1 MIVKTNH
8 ILFVPGKNPKPPADQ
23 HRGLLWRCLLRGAEK
38 YDPAIAAEMAAHG
51 EAFRLV
57 PWNSVY
63 YRDVKQIEDD
73 LPWIE
78 ELLKK
83 TGPSPE
89 DIRAARSWRN
99 KTAWL
104 IYTLADLFPF
114 LIPLTPDP
122 AVKNTIE
129 ETHHYFENRDNIGW
143 QVRELLKVPLRRI
156 FASGGRALVIGHS
169 MGSVIAYD
177 ALWELWHE
185 ERLRGHIDLFLTLG
199 SPLGMRFVQNRLLGS
214 DKTGK
219 QRYPGNIRRWLNVAA
234 EGDLTALDPE
244 VHDDFQPMLDLGL
257 TVRIQDKHDEIYTHF
272 RNQDGLNPHRSYGY
286 LVHDRV
292 GKIIAQWWRGG

>member
-1 MIVKTNH
+1 MKTNH
-8 ILFVPGKNPKPPADQ
+8 ILFVPGKNPKPPADH
-23 HRGLLWRCLLRGAEK
+23 HRVLLWRCLLRGVEQHDA
-38 YDPAIAAEMAAHG
+38 PITAEMAAHG
-51 EAFRLV
+51 ETFRLV
-57 PWNSVY
+57 PWNGVY
-63 YRDVKQIEDD
+63 YRDVKQIDDD

-89 DIRAARSWRN
+89 DIRAVRSWRN

-122 AVKNTIE
+122 AVKSTVE
-129 ETHHYFENRDNIGW
+129 ETRDYFDNRANIGW

-156 FASGGRALVIGHS
+156 FAGGERVLLIGHS

-177 ALWELWHE
+177 TLWELWHQE
-185 ERLRGHIDLFLTLG
+185 GLRGHVDLFLTLG
-199 SPLGMRFVQNRLLGS
+199 SPLGMHYVQKRLLGA

-219 QRYPGNIRRWLNVAA
+219 QRYPGGIRRWLNVAA

-244 VHDDFQPMLDLGL
+244 VRDDFRPMLDLGL
-257 TVRIQDKHDEIYTHF
+257 TERIQDKHREIYAYF

-286 LVHDRV
+286 LVHPQV
-292 GKIIAQWWRGG
+292 GKIIAHWWRGG

>member
-1 MIVKTNH
+1 MTVKTNH
-8 ILFVPGKNPKPPADQ
+8 ILFVPGKNPKPPADH
-23 HRGLLWRCLLRGAEK
+23 HRVLLRRCLLRGVEQ
-38 YDPAIAAEMAAHG
+38 YDAAIASEIAG
-51 EAFRLV
+51 SNDIFQLV
-57 PWNSVY
+57 PWNGVY
-63 YRDVKQIEDD
+63 YGDVKQIDDD

-89 DIRAARSWRN
+89 DIRAVRSWRN

-122 AVKNTIE
+122 AVKSTVE
-129 ETHHYFENRDNIGW
+129 ETRNYFDNRANIGW
-143 QVRELLKVPLRRI
+143 QVRELLKAPLRRI
-156 FASGGRALVIGHS
+156 FAAGERVLVIGHS

-185 ERLRGHIDLFLTLG
+185 EKLRGHVDLFLTLG
-199 SPLGMRFVQNRLLGS
+199 SPLGMHYVQKRLLGA

-219 QRYPGNIRRWLNVAA
+219 QRYPGGIRRWLNVAA

-244 VHDDFQPMLDLGL
+244 VRDDFQPMLDLGL
-257 TVRIQDKHDEIYTHF
+257 TERIQDKHDEIYTYF
-272 RNQDGLNPHRSYGY
+272 RNQQGINPHRSYGY
-286 LVHDRV
+286 LVHPQI
-292 GKIIAQWWRGG
+292 GKIVAHWWRGD